1 VEAVL
6 EEVEMSDM
14 EVGEVGSLRELADL
28 EAEVVVSL
36 RELAD
41 LDTVVLAVTGEAVV

>member
-6 EEVEMSDM
+6 EEVEMSD
-14 EVGEVGSLRELADL
+14 L
-28 EAEVVVSL
+28 EAVVVGFL

-41 LDTVVLAVTGEAVV
+41 LDTVVVVFTEEAVV